1 MASSSSLRILG
12 VGDAKSRHFVRW
24 ATRLAERGHEVHVAS
39 GRVNPREGELDGL
52 VVHQFQDLELLLRV
66 PLLRRFRFAPA
77 IAGLARRI
85 RPDIVHSHY
94 LLPYGYWTARAGV
107 EPLVVSPW
115 GKDAIVDAWGSR
127 EMEEMARVAIAP
139 DRALAYVVNSQALE
153 DAAVRL
159 GADRAKFHRI
169 FWHARID
176 GYSPELADRSRRRAL
191 GWPDDAVVCLSLR
204 NFRPYTNL
212 DVVLRA
218 FAKAREQVPE
228 LRLFSSA
235 GGGWT
240 RSEFDRLAAELGL
253 EPYMAV
259 QDVPAAELPS
269 VTASADF
276 AVTLADVDSSPA
288 SLLETMA
295 SGVPLVVGRA
305 PSMEEWIQQG
315 EGGEIVERR
324 DVDAVAAAMVRLA
337 RDPELRRRYGDRNLR
352 EVHARFGDPAAQLEQ
367 VYREVLSR

>member
-1 MASSSSLRILG
+1 VSDSLRILG
-12 VGDAKSRHFVRW
+12 IGDAKSRHFARW
-24 ATRLAERGHEVHVAS
+24 ATRLSEQGHEVHIAS

-52 VVHQFQDLELLLRV
+52 VVHQFQELDPLLRV
-66 PLLRRFRFAPA
+66 PLVRRFRMAPA
-77 IAGLARRI
+77 LAGLAKRVQ
-85 RPDIVHSHY
+85 PDIVHSHY
-94 LLPYGYWTARAGV
+94 LLPYGYWTARAGL

-115 GKDAIVDAWGSR
+115 GKDAIVDAWQSPQA
-127 EMEEMARVAIAP
+127 EERARVAIAP
-139 DRALAYVVNSQALE
+139 DKALAYVVNSQALE
-153 DAAVRL
+153 DAAVEL
-159 GADRAKFHRI
+159 GADRSRFHRV

-176 GYSPELADRSRRRAL
+176 GYSPDLADRGRWQAL

-204 NFRPYTNL
+204 NFRPYSNL

-218 FAKAREQVPE
+218 FARAREEAPE

-240 RSEFDRLAAELGL
+240 REEFDRLAAELGV

-259 QDVPAAELPS
+259 VDVPAAELPA

-276 AVTLADVDSSPA
+276 AVSLADVDSSPA

-295 SGVPLVVGRA
+295 SGVPLIVGRA

-315 EGGEIVERR
+315 EGGEVTDRH
-324 DVDAVAAAMVRLA
+324 DVDAVAAAMVKLA
-337 RDPELRRRYGDRNLR
+337 RDPELRRRYGERNLR
-352 EVHARFGDPAAQLEQ
+352 EVRARFGDPTAQLEQ
-367 VYREVLSR
+367 VYREALGR